1 MEKCIENKLIV
12 EKYLD
17 VNEKNNYNSYILNI
31 ILNSFFLFFQIIFG
45 SILAALL
52 SPSILIVIG
61 FTCIVTIINLI
72 ENSKMLKNTNLYTQ
86 NGVDESAKWKGL
98 KNYMENFSM
107 IDKKELPEIVL
118 WEEYLVYATAFG
130 IADKVLKQLKI
141 AYPSIENTENLSNGV
156 YIGLMMNTD
165 FSSSFSRSIST
176 AISSSYSS
184 ASGGGGGFSGGGG
197 RRRRPVDGGGGR

>member
-1 MEKCIENKLIV
+1 MKKLNMPMTIKESGINKEI
-12 EKYLD
+12 Y
-17 VNEKNNYNSYILNI
+17 
-31 ILNSFFLFFQIIFG
+31 
-45 SILAALL
+45 
-52 SPSILIVIG
+52 
-61 FTCIVTIINLI
+61 
-72 ENSKMLKNTNLYTQ
+72 
-86 NGVDESAKWKGL
+86 
-98 KNYMENFSM
+98 FSM